1 MKNIKHINS
10 ELNRSSR
17 ESIAKQEDGLF
28 VNEKALTVQW
38 YGKHIEFTLTEFTI
52 IKILSSQRGRV
63 RTYSELMDATR
74 QRMVEVN
81 TIVGHIRRVRNKFKS
96 LDSNFC
102 ALENVHSIGYRW
114 RE

>member
-1 MKNIKHINS
+1 MLLS
-10 ELNRSSR
+10 RSSR
-17 ESIAKQEDGLF
+17 ECIAKQEDGLF

-38 YGKHIEFTLTEFTI
+38 YGKRIEFTLTEFTI

-81 TIVGHIRRVRNKFKS
+81 
-96 LDSNFC
+96 FC